1 MAITRE
7 NVIKEI
13 EKLINDLQ
21 VKGGKGSAR
30 FIYGLI
36 EGFSVMATLA
46 KKNLKTMRPSCSR
59 YTKSYNLHL
68 II

>member
-7 NVIKEI
+7 NVILEI
-13 EKLINDLQ
+13 EKLIDNVQ

-36 EGFSVMATLA
+36 EDFRNDGYINQEEFKGYEDKLQQIYQE
-46 KKNLKTMRPSCSR
+46 L
-59 YTKSYNLHL
+59 
-68 II
+68 

>member
-36 EGFSVMATLA
+36 EGFLSDGYISQEEFKDYEAQLQQIYQE
-46 KKNLKTMRPSCSR
+46 L
-59 YTKSYNLHL
+59 
-68 II
+68 

>member
-13 EKLINDLQ
+13 EKLIDNVR

-30 FIYGLI
+30 FTYGLI
-36 EGFSVMATLA
+36 EGFHSDGYISQEEFIGYEAQLQQIYQE
-46 KKNLKTMRPSCSR
+46 L
-59 YTKSYNLHL
+59 
-68 II
+68 